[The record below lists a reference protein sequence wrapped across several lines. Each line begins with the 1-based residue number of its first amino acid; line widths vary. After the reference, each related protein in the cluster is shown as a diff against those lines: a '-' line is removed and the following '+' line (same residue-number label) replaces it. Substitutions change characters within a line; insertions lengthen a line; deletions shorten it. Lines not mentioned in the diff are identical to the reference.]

1 MIRAVIDTNVVVSA
15 ALNDDSLPAAVLSLA
30 LDKNILMFVS
40 APVLAE
46 YETVLS
52 RPHLKLPLCTRQDS
66 SRRYPQYRSAGSA
79 HPHHRQDQKDESDN
93 RFLECAHAAAGYLVT
108 GNAKHFPKTFERTSI
123 VTPKEFIDLLLP
135 YLAQSRKETP

>member
-52 RPHLKLPLCTRQDS
+52 RPHLKLPL
-66 SRRYPQYRSAGSA
+66 
-79 HPHHRQDQKDESDN
+79 
-93 RFLECAHAAAGYLVT
+93 
-108 GNAKHFPKTFERTSI
+108 
-123 VTPKEFIDLLLP
+123 
-135 YLAQSRKETP
+135 